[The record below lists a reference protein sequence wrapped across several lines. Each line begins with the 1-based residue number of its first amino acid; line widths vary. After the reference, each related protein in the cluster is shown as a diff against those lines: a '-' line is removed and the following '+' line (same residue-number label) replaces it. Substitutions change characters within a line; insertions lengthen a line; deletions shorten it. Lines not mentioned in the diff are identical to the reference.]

1 MSSPAVAL
9 AAGPQLVL
17 WRHKDNGEQGTEVP
31 RVPLAAATHPA
42 VSQAVR
48 ESPDNPVPSPER
60 SFPMSRVLR
69 FLVAALVVGAL
80 SAAAIG
86 CQGFAAGSG
95 LGAKGTGNFQAG
107 FKG

>member
-1 MSSPAVAL
+1 
-9 AAGPQLVL
+9 
-17 WRHKDNGEQGTEVP
+17 
-31 RVPLAAATHPA
+31 
-42 VSQAVR
+42 
-48 ESPDNPVPSPER
+48 
-60 SFPMSRVLR
+60 MSRVLR

-95 LGAKGTGNFQAG
+95 LGAKGSGSFLAG